1 MKSSKGRVPWTRNTR
16 RGRLI
21 IPGTFQVRPSPSSF
35 PPNAF
40 RVSYIRLELN
50 FLSFCILSSIDL
62 FFNER
67 NIKDIFK
74 PARFYFLLIASLF
87 TLICRLSINFLA
99 QHIHSSRTKFRFES
113 EKSKKKCVITAWGD
127 DGGQGRLMPRNGC
140 NERGPGSGRSNDLC
154 NTTAWPHQIWYRG
167 TCWEHVETPPPWLDS
182 RGGKKCVQ
190 HVRRGL
196 RAKLYGHRRLLSC
209 AYRGRIGNLYL
220 RLMIEREKKKWA
232 LEFGTKLLEGDNNN
246 VFGGRGFIEGI
257 GVGRNN
263 VFGN

>member
-1 MKSSKGRVPWTRNTR
+1 MRFEYRIFAWNSISFPFAFFRQSIYFLTRGTLRIFSNQHDSIFYWSSHYSLSFVDY
-16 RGRLI
+16 RLI
-21 IPGTFQVRPSPSSF
+21 
-35 PPNAF
+35 
-40 RVSYIRLELN
+40 
-50 FLSFCILSSIDL
+50 
-62 FFNER
+62 
-67 NIKDIFK
+67 
-74 PARFYFLLIASLF
+74 SLH
-87 TLICRLSINFLA
+87 N
-99 QHIHSSRTKFRFES
+99 IHSSRNHEISFRVEGQS

-167 TCWEHVETPPPWLDS
+167 TCWEHVETPPPWLGS